1 MPDPK
6 DWDADYRAY
15 AREGAAVVKRA
26 ATATSCRRWS
36 RTGCA
41 RAIRT
46 RGGVAL
52 GGIVV
57 GVSGAQPWFDE
68 AFAGCIAHCLRALA
82 KRRAQATPDALAI

>member
-1 MPDPK
+1 M
-6 DWDADYRAY
+6 
-15 AREGAAVVKRA
+15 KRA

-46 RGGVAL
+46 WGGVAL